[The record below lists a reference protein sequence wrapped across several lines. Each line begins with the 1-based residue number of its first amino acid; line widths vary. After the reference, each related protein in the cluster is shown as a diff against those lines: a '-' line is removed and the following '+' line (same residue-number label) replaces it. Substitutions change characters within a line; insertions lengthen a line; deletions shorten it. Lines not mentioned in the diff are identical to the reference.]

1 MLSVTKALKPH
12 LHDTTCCQTSLT
24 TGCIVYTNIQPVVK
38 PVWQT
43 AVSCIQPVVKR
54 VVQPVR
60 QLCWTNSLFVQHGCQ
75 TCLTNTVWQ
84 PVERTAVRSTRLSNR
99 VCQTGCTTRFDNR
112 LNEQCCSFNTVVKP
126 VWQLVWQ
133 PAVSCKWGLKGHFI
147 SARRDGVFHLIR
159 DPSVQIKMMWQGWLD
174 ESILC
179 VIKVS
184 QMTWPSY
191 SASNMLDVCVGCSIN
206 ICVNS
211 NILVFSERELT
222 FTFAICYR
230 PSVRLSV
237 CRLSV
242 VCRM

>member
-54 VVQPVR
+54 VVQSVR
-60 QLCWTNSLFVQHGCQ
+60 QRCWTNSLFVQHGCQ

-126 VWQLVWQ
+126 VVKPVWMFVYTIQPVVKPVVQLVWQ
-133 PAVSCKWGLKGHFI
+133 TRFDNRFDNGFDNRLYRIYKHFTWL
-147 SARRDGVFHLIR
+147 SNRFDNRFDNFLNAWVAY
-159 DPSVQIKMMWQGWLD
+159 MWSKNFMSLFSRSTRS
-174 ESILC
+174 ESIIFLLPYFR
-179 VIKVS
+179 S
-184 QMTWPSY
+184 PFQAY
-191 SASNMLDVCVGCSIN
+191 Q
-206 ICVNS
+206 
-211 NILVFSERELT
+211 
-222 FTFAICYR
+222 
-230 PSVRLSV
+230 
-237 CRLSV
+237 
-242 VCRM
+242 